1 MNKSFEILKEIY
13 KPYKITIK
21 GNTTILNTT
30 SGTFAIKKRNNDI
43 RNLYNYLLSRNFDY
57 FPKLIDDTRDELNV
71 YEYVESISMPND
83 QKANDLIKLIA
94 LLHNKTSYNKE
105 VSSDTYKKIYDNINE
120 NIDYLLFYYSDLFD
134 RLVGEPYYSP
144 ATYLFLRNY
153 QAIFNSLTFS
163 KNELELWYQEV
174 KDKTKQRVSL
184 VHNNLELEHFIKFD
198 KDYIISWDKATIDTP
213 VIDIIHFYRKE
224 FYNIEASS
232 ILEEYLN
239 NMELNSD
246 EKKLL
251 FICISIPSKIEF
263 KDNERINTEE
273 VRRVLDYI
281 FKTEKLL
288 KPYYSKDKEE

>member
-105 VSSDTYKKIYDNINE
+105 VSSDTYKKIYE
-120 NIDYLLFYYSDLFD
+120 
-134 RLVGEPYYSP
+134 
-144 ATYLFLRNY
+144 
-153 QAIFNSLTFS
+153 
-163 KNELELWYQEV
+163 K
-174 KDKTKQRVSL
+174 
-184 VHNNLELEHFIKFD
+184 IK
-198 KDYIISWDKATIDTP
+198 K
-213 VIDIIHFYRKE
+213 
-224 FYNIEASS
+224 
-232 ILEEYLN
+232 
-239 NMELNSD
+239 
-246 EKKLL
+246 
-251 FICISIPSKIEF
+251 
-263 KDNERINTEE
+263 
-273 VRRVLDYI
+273 
-281 FKTEKLL
+281 
-288 KPYYSKDKEE
+288 